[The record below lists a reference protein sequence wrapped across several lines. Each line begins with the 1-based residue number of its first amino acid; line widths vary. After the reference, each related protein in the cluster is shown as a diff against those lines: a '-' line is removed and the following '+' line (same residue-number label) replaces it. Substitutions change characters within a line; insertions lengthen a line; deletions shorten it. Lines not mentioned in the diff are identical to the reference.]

1 MPSSNRN
8 ITHNAP
14 AAAAIAFAAVAF
26 ATCRRGAARRIAA
39 GALRKADQRYRDLV
53 DSAREGVWMVDSRN
67 RTTFAN
73 PAMAH
78 MLGCEP
84 AELLGREVFD
94 FMEPAEAAVAR
105 RVFAA
110 RPEGAGEQLEL
121 RMRGR
126 DGREV
131 WTLLSVTP
139 VEERDGGY
147 GGSLAL
153 VSDISERKQ
162 MELRLQRLV
171 DEDPLTGI
179 HNRRRLIGELDR
191 QLRYAARSR
200 RPGAVLT
207 LDVDNFKFANDTYG
221 HAAGD
226 GMLRAVAEV
235 LSTRTRDTDVV
246 ARLGGDE
253 FAVLLPEATEEQAV
267 SVACDILALL
277 GKSHVGPPLAASIGV
292 ATFDG
297 GDEVTA
303 DEILVCADIALYEA
317 KERGGDQ
324 VRVYHGQASGGPS
337 WVERIRAALA
347 DDRFELHGQ
356 PVVDLRTGVV
366 DRHELLVRMRGDD
379 GGLLETAAFMSIA
392 ERFGL
397 VHAIDHWVTVEGL
410 RLARGGRRVAINLS
424 GHSIGQQPIL
434 DAVRDAAARGLAPED
449 VMFEIGETAAMARIG
464 AARSFAAALDG
475 LGCSVALDDFG
486 TGFGSFTYLRHVP
499 ARYLKIDIEFM
510 RDLVASETDT
520 ELARGVIGIAHSLG
534 KLTIA
539 AGVDDERALALAKA
553 IGADFAQGS
562 QLGAPVL
569 LRAPAAAS
577 RNGSGPPL
585 SAAGAVGLSD

>member
-1 MPSSNRN
+1 
-8 ITHNAP
+8 
-14 AAAAIAFAAVAF
+14 
-26 ATCRRGAARRIAA
+26 
-39 GALRKADQRYRDLV
+39 
-53 DSAREGVWMVDSRN
+53 MVDACN

-84 AELLGREVFD
+84 DELLGTEVFE
-94 FMEPAEAAVAR
+94 FMDPAEAAVAR
-105 RVFAA
+105 RAFAA

-121 RMRGR
+121 RLRGR
-126 DGREV
+126 DGREA

-139 VEERDGGY
+139 VLHPDGAY

-226 GMLRAVAEV
+226 GMLRAIAEV

-277 GKSHVGPPLAASIGV
+277 AERDGGPPLGVSIGI
-292 ATFDG
+292 ATFAG
-297 GDEVTA
+297 ADEVTA

-324 VRVYHGQASGGPS
+324 VRVYRGQASGGPS
-337 WVERIRAALA
+337 WTERIRAALA
-347 DDRFELHGQ
+347 DERFELHGQ
-356 PVVDLRTGVV
+356 PIVDLRTGAV
-366 DRHELLVRMRGDD
+366 DRYELLVRMRGED
-379 GGLLETAAFMSIA
+379 GELIETTAFLSTA

-397 VHAIDHWVTVEGL
+397 VQAVDHWVTVEGL
-410 RLARGGRRVAINLS
+410 RLARGRRRVAINLS
-424 GHSIGQQPIL
+424 GHSIGQQAIL
-434 DAVRDAAARGLAPED
+434 DSVRDAIARGMAPED

-475 LGCSVALDDFG
+475 YGCGVALDDFG

-499 ARYLKIDIEFM
+499 ARYLKINIEFM

-520 ELARGVIGIAHSLG
+520 QLVRQVVGIAHSLG

-539 AGVDDERALALAKA
+539 AGVDDERALALVKA
-553 IGADFAQGS
+553 IGVDFAQGR
-562 QLGAPVL
+562 QLGPPVL
-569 LRAPAAAS
+569 LRAPGANAR
-577 RNGSGPPL
+577 RNGSLGPL
-585 SAAGAVGLSD
+585 SAAHAVAGD

>member
-1 MPSSNRN
+1 MPGSSRN

-14 AAAAIAFAAVAF
+14 AIAAIALTAGAFAAL
-26 ATCRRGAARRIAA
+26 RRGSDRRIAA
-39 GALRKADQRYRDLV
+39 EALRKADQRYRDLV
-53 DSAREGVWMVDSRN
+53 DAAREGVWMVDARN

-84 AELLGREVFD
+84 DQLLGREVFE
-94 FMEPAEAAVAR
+94 FMEPAEAAIGR

-121 RMRGR
+121 RLRGR

-139 VEERDGGY
+139 VLRRDGAY

-179 HNRRRLIGELDR
+179 SNRRRLVGELDR

-226 GMLRAVAEV
+226 GMLRVVAEV

-277 GKSHVGPPLAASIGV
+277 GESDVGPPLAVSIGV
-292 ATFDG
+292 ATFAG
-297 GDEVTA
+297 ADEVTA
-303 DEILVCADIALYEA
+303 EEILVGADIALYEA

-324 VRVYHGQASGGPS
+324 VRVYRGQAGGGPS
-337 WVERIRAALA
+337 WAERIRAALA
-347 DDRFELHGQ
+347 DERFELHGQ
-356 PVVDLRTGVV
+356 PIVDLRTGAV
-366 DRHELLVRMRGDD
+366 DRYELLVRMRGQD
-379 GGLLETAAFMSIA
+379 GELIETAAFLSTA

-397 VHAIDHWVTVEGL
+397 VQAVDQWVAVEGL
-410 RLARGGRRVAINLS
+410 RLAGGGRRVAINLS

-434 DAVRDAAARGLAPED
+434 DSVRDAVARGVAPED

-464 AARSFAAALDG
+464 AARSFAGALDG

-499 ARYLKIDIEFM
+499 ARYLKINIEFM

-520 ELARGVIGIAHSLG
+520 KLARQVVGIAHSLG

-539 AGVDDERALALAKA
+539 AGVDDERALALVKA
-553 IGADFAQGS
+553 IGVDFAQGRE
-562 QLGAPVL
+562 LGPPVL
-569 LRAPAAAS
+569 LRAPAVSVA
-577 RNGSGPPL
+577 RNGSHGPL
-585 SAAGAVGLSD
+585 AAARAVVGD